1 MSSIIE
7 VKDFCFSIGD
17 KQILFDVDF
26 NVPKGAYLSI
36 LGPNGA
42 GKSTLLKCLLR
53 LHEKGSTKGEIL
65 VDGRS
70 SSLYSQKD
78 LARLISYVPQAGGWI
93 PPFTILELA
102 KLSRFPYS
110 TNLSGLTKKDMEAV
124 DRALELSGLSSM
136 RDRPLKT
143 LSGGERQ
150 KAFLAAAVAQETP
163 IMLLDEPASFL
174 DPHHTSEME
183 KLLISLNHSEGLTMI
198 AVTHDL
204 NHPAKTQGLVLI
216 LQSGR
221 VKYFGDVFGLLN
233 KGVLED
239 AFNHQFI
246 YLSNPNNGLPVI
258 LAE

>member
-1 MSSIIE
+1 MMIS
-7 VKDFCFSIGD
+7 VKDLSFSIGD
-17 KQILFDVDF
+17 KRILFSVNF
-26 NVPKGAYLSI
+26 SLEKGGYLSI

-42 GKSTLLKCLLR
+42 GKSTLLKSLLR
-53 LHEKGSTKGEIL
+53 LHEKGKTSGEIL
-65 VDGRS
+65 INERPASVF
-70 SSLYSQKD
+70 SQKE
-78 LARLISYVPQAGGWI
+78 LARVMSYVPQAGGWI
-93 PPFTILELA
+93 PPFTIGELA

-110 TNLSGLTKKDMEAV
+110 ASLSGLTKKDAEAV
-124 DRALELSGLSSM
+124 DRALEITGLAAM

-163 IMLLDEPASFL
+163 VMLLDEPASFL

-183 KLLISLNHSEGLTMI
+183 KLLISLNRERGLTMV

-204 NHPAKTQGLVLI
+204 NHPAKTGGKALI
-216 LQSGR
+216 LQKGR
-221 VKYFGDVFGLLN
+221 VKYFGDVPGLLN

-239 AFNHQFI
+239 AFNHGFV
-246 YLSNPNNGLPVI
+246 YLTNPASGLPVI

>member
-1 MSSIIE
+1 MID
-7 VKDFCFSIGD
+7 VKDFSFSIGG
-17 KQILFDVDF
+17 KQILFEVDF
-26 NVPKGAYLSI
+26 SVPKGGYLSI

-53 LHEKGSTKGEIL
+53 LHEKGSGSGEIL

-70 SSLYSQKD
+70 IDLYSQKD
-78 LARLISYVPQAGGWI
+78 LAKLISYVPQAGGWI
-93 PPFTILELA
+93 PPFTVQELA

-110 TNLSGLTKKDMEAV
+110 SSLSSLTKKDILAV
-124 DRALELSGLSSM
+124 DKALDLAGLDSM

-150 KAFLAAAVAQETP
+150 KALLAAALAQETP
-163 IMLLDEPASFL
+163 VMLLDEPASFL

-183 KLLISLNHSEGLTMI
+183 KLLISLNRNEGLTMI
-198 AVTHDL
+198 SVTHDL
-204 NHPAKTQGLVLI
+204 NHPAKTAGLVLI
-216 LQSGR
+216 LQKGR
-221 VKYFGDVFGLLN
+221 VKYFGDVPGLLG

-239 AFNHQFI
+239 AFNHQFV
-246 YLSNPNNGLPVI
+246 YLSNPASGLPVI